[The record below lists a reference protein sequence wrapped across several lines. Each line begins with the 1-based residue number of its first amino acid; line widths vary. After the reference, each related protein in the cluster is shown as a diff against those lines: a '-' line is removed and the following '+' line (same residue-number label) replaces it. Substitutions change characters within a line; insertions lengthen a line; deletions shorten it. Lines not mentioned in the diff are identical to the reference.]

1 MIRFRWVLFYAI
13 AVFIVLICAVSF
25 YKEWGRVEQLSAT
38 LDKRMEEFVVVSRR
52 SQELKEKIQYYKTPS
67 GIAYLAREK
76 FNLVKPGETVYHL
89 EVISPD
95 EEPHAPEK
103 AQP

>member
-1 MIRFRWVLFYAI
+1 M
-13 AVFIVLICAVSF
+13 
-25 YKEWGRVEQLSAT
+25 EQLSAT
-38 LDKRMEEFVVVSRR
+38 LDGRMEEFVVVSRR

-89 EVISPD
+89 EIVSADGKPD
-95 EEPHAPEK
+95 S
-103 AQP
+103 AQVLP